1 MAIKNKKPMEKSKR
15 KENMETA
22 KELIS
27 TMIQNE
33 DKSFAEF
40 FNSGHVDVDLLL
52 HKFRESLKEQY
63 EQKQLCWAIDKC
75 LESSDNYMPMPEL
88 IARTLNE
95 MKVKPEEIRQAYAN
109 INEYIRENSTEKVDQ
124 GKLFHIKK
132 GYKGGIRKMQAVKQ

>member
-1 MAIKNKKPMEKSKR
+1 
-15 KENMETA
+15 
-22 KELIS
+22 
-27 TMIQNE
+27 MIQNE